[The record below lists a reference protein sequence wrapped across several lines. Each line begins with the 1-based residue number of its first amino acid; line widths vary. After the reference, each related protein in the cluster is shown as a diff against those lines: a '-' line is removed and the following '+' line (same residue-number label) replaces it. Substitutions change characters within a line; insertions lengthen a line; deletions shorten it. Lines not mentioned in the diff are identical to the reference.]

1 VRLLPLVFVSSLLLV
16 PYARAAD
23 ISDCD
28 DEFSECRE
36 DCTMQFGAKTD
47 GKKRFGKCTVKCDKK
62 LNDCRERHL
71 ETKRNNLEEGSI
83 AKSQSSRQSDEEDLR
98 HSDAQPAKGA
108 AADDDDDKPK
118 KKKKKSA
125 DDDAPPPS
133 KVSDDELVKSNRTR
147 VSEPP
152 APKEDP
158 APKSDEPK
166 AQAKKD
172 DPPPSKKSD
181 PPPPK
186 SDPPPARAEEPK
198 SKSGL
203 DSDVRSEDEKPK
215 KKSDDKPKDDGK
227 KRKALDEWDPE
238 AL

>member
-1 VRLLPLVFVSSLLLV
+1 LALLPSLLFAFH
-16 PYARAAD
+16 ARAGD

-28 DEFSECRE
+28 DDYSECKE

-47 GKKRFGKCTVKCDKK
+47 GKRKFGKCAVKCDKK
-62 LNDCRERHL
+62 LADCRERHM

-98 HSDAQPAKGA
+98 HADSNADKA
-108 AADDDDDKPK
+108 AAAASSKEDDDEKPK
-118 KKKKKSA
+118 KRSKKSP

-133 KVSDDELVKSNRTR
+133 KVSDDEVVKSNRTK
-147 VSEPP
+147 VSDTPPPP
-152 APKEDP
+152 AKEDP
-158 APKSDEPK
+158 PPKKKDEPVAK
-166 AQAKKD
+166 AQRD
-172 DPPPSKKSD
+172 DPPPKKSD

-186 SDPPPARAEEPK
+186 NDPAPEPK

-203 DSDVRSEDEKPK
+203 DSDVRSEDEKPS
-215 KKSDDKPKDDGK
+215 KKSDKPKDEGK